1 MKCRLKLAVYCCW
14 ACFTHLSCLVI
25 ILTHITS
32 QQHNLNWIHDEPRWD
47 EHSRTKDERT
57 GKKLKRKR
65 IIFNFLSLSRRF
77 SSHSSE
83 IEWIS
88 FTVMMLQ
95 RRSSSKRG
103 KWKQFSSFI
112 PSSWAG
118 GSAERCRWL
127 FSIYLVWSPTHFSPV
142 TLTCITYTYSCEEH
156 ALFWILSTQ
165 HSSSGRNNNTQEWG
179 EKLRMTNVTLS
190 EFCSPFTNSK
200 HVHEV
205 FLLHNFS

>member
-1 MKCRLKLAVYCCW
+1 MKCRLKLAVL
-14 ACFTHLSCLVI
+14 LSLHPSLLCLVI

-32 QQHNLNWIHDEPRWD
+32 QHHNLNWIHDEQRWD
-47 EHSRTKDERT
+47 EMSIH
-57 GKKLKRKR
+57 GRKMSELEGNWNESESFS
-65 IIFNFLSLSRRF
+65 IFSPSF
-77 SSHSSE
+77 SPLLSHSSE

-95 RRSSSKRG
+95 TIQSRRGG

-112 PSSWAG
+112 PSSWVG
-118 GSAERCRWL
+118 GSAFDDYFQSIL
-127 FSIYLVWSPTHFSPV
+127 FDLQ
-142 TLTCITYTYSCEEH
+142 LTSSLSLWHAKDIHTQHLSCEEH
-156 ALFWILSTQ
+156 ALFWILNAQ
-165 HSSSGRNNNTQEWG
+165 HSSSGRNNNTQE

-190 EFCSPFTNSK
+190 EFCSPFADSK